1 MKKILFVLVMLVSA
15 VLRAQD
21 SGEFTIPFSNPSGE
35 MKVIVDIKTGSIKV
49 KGTARKDVLVKYSS
63 EKDEDGEDDD
73 RDRDR
78 NRKHHVN
85 VNVNVNDSKDNREG
99 LRKISGGTMNLE
111 GTEYQNTVKVTSD
124 NWSNRMEVVVEVP
137 STITA
142 RIKTYNDGDLDV
154 SNITGTVELINYNGA
169 ITATAISG
177 TVVAETYNGDIKIAY
192 DKLTPDTPLSY
203 ANYNG
208 DIDLTFPAG
217 LKASFKMKTKQGEI
231 YSGFDAQVQKSAPIT
246 KTEAKTGVYKV
257 QIDDWVKVD
266 VNGGGPEISVQT
278 YNGDIYL
285 RKK

>member
-1 MKKILFVLVMLVSA
+1 MKNFLMVMVMLISGVAS
-15 VLRAQD
+15 AQD
-21 SGEFTIPFSNPSGE
+21 SGEFIVPFSNPSGA
-35 MKVIVDIKTGSIKV
+35 MKLVVDIKTGSIKV
-49 KGTARKDVLVKYSS
+49 KGTARKDVMVKYSS
-63 EKDEDGEDDD
+63 EKDEDDDHD
-73 RDRDR
+73 RHDHDNDRKS
-78 NRKHHVN
+78 NR
-85 VNVNVNDSKDNREG
+85 DG
-99 LRKISGGTMNLE
+99 LKKISSGTMNLE
-111 GTEYQNTVKVTSD
+111 ASEYQNTVKITSD
-124 NWSNRMEVVVEVP
+124 NWSAKIEVTVEVP
-137 STITA
+137 STINMKV
-142 RIKTYNDGDLDV
+142 KTYNDGDLDIN
-154 SNITGTVELINYNGA
+154 NITGTVELINYNGA
-169 ITATAISG
+169 ITATGISG

-231 YSGFDAQVQKSAPIT
+231 LSGFDAQVQKSNPIT
-246 KTEAKTGVYKV
+246 KTESKTGVYKV

>member
-1 MKKILFVLVMLVSA
+1 MKNVLVIMMMLISA
-15 VLRAQD
+15 ALKAQD
-21 SGEFTIPFSNPSGE
+21 SGEFTVPFSNPAGP
-35 MKVIVDIKTGSIKV
+35 MKLVVDIKTGSIKV

-63 EKDEDGEDDD
+63 EKDEDGDDD
-73 RDRDR
+73 HDRDHDR
-78 NRKHHVN
+78 KSNR
-85 VNVNVNDSKDNREG
+85 DG
-99 LRKISGGTMNLE
+99 LKKISSGTMNLE
-111 GTEYQNTVKVTSD
+111 ASEYQNTVKVTSD
-124 NWSNRMEVVVEVP
+124 NWSAKIEVTVEVP
-137 STITA
+137 STINMKV
-142 RIKTYNDGDLDV
+142 KTYNDGDLDINNV
-154 SNITGTVELINYNGA
+154 TGTVELINYNGA

-217 LKASFKMKTKQGEI
+217 LKASLKMKTKQGEI
-231 YSGFDAQVQKSAPIT
+231 YSGFDAQVQKSSPVT
-246 KTEAKTGVYKV
+246 KTESKTGVYKV

>member
-1 MKKILFVLVMLVSA
+1 MKNVLVVMMMLICG

-21 SGEFTIPFSNPSGE
+21 SGEFTVPFSNPTGA

-63 EKDEDGEDDD
+63 EKEEDNDRERDHD
-73 RDRDR
+73 RDRDDDDHKKGHS
-78 NRKHHVN
+78 NR
-85 VNVNVNDSKDNREG
+85 DG
-99 LRKISGGTMNLE
+99 LKKISSGTMNLE
-111 GTEYQNTVKVTSD
+111 ASEYQNTVKVTSD
-124 NWSNRMEVVVEVP
+124 NWSSKIEVTVEVP
-137 STITA
+137 STIDMK
-142 RIKTYNDGDLDV
+142 IKTYNDGDLDV
-154 SNITGTVELINYNGA
+154 SNVTGTVELINYNGA

-177 TVVAETYNGDIKIAY
+177 TVIAETYNGDIKIAY

-208 DIDLTFPAG
+208 DIDLSFPAG

-231 YSGFDAQVQKSAPIT
+231 YSGFDAQVQKSNPIT
-246 KTEAKTGVYKV
+246 KTESKTGVYKV
-257 QIDDWVKVD
+257 KIDDWVKID
-266 VNGGGPEISVQT
+266 VNGGGPEISIQT

>member
-1 MKKILFVLVMLVSA
+1 MLVSVA
-15 VLRAQD
+15 LRAQD
-21 SGEFTIPFSNPSGE
+21 SGEFTIPFSNPSGA
-35 MKVIVDIKTGSIKV
+35 MKVVVDIKTGSVKV

-63 EKDEDGEDDD
+63 EKEEEGSDDD
-73 RDRDR
+73 DHGKHNR
-78 NRKHHVN
+78 NH
-85 VNVNVNDSKDNREG
+85 NDNDNGNHGNREG
-99 LRKISGGTMNLE
+99 LRKISSGTMNLE
-111 GTEYQNTVKVTSD
+111 GSEFQNTVKVTSD
-124 NWSNRMEVVVEVP
+124 NWSNRMEVIVEVP

-142 RIKTYNDGDLDV
+142 KIKTYNDGDLEV
-154 SNITGTVELINYNGA
+154 TNITGTVELINYNGA

-177 TVVAETYNGDIKIAY
+177 TVVAETYNGDIKVAY

-231 YSGFDAQVQKSAPIT
+231 FSGFDAQVQKSSPIT